1 MKNKKFFY
9 LIPVGLVLVFIGL
22 PKVIAILLNSH
33 TDLGLAGIVGLVS
46 IAFGYTANKIYTL
59 FKKEN
64 SNEA

>member
-1 MKNKKFFY
+1 MNKFFY
-9 LIPVGLVLVFIGL
+9 LIPIGLALVFFGI
-22 PKVIAILLNSH
+22 PKAIALMLNSH

-46 IAFGYTANKIYTL
+46 ILFGYIANKIYNF